1 MEPSRQSAVRWSW
14 AVESSAG
21 RAGTPRAEANSHGR
35 SRRERAASAERE
47 KQGGAA
53 MGVAGPSAVRAPAM
67 KGVPATEGRRE
78 RRKLQAEETRREE
91 SSTVGFSSRAERW
104 LGHAQS
110 DIDAEKICAGAAADF
125 FSRLRR

>member
-1 MEPSRQSAVRWSW
+1 MDG
-14 AVESSAG
+14 AG
-21 RAGTPRAEANSHGR
+21 EKEPRALRER
-35 SRRERAASAERE
+35 SR
-47 KQGGAA
+47 GGAA
-53 MGVAGPSAVRAPAM
+53 MGVAGPSAGRAPAM

-110 DIDAEKICAGAAADF
+110 DIDAEKKSAQGR
-125 FSRLRR
+125 RLIFLQAEKMRDERS

>member
-1 MEPSRQSAVRWSW
+1 
-14 AVESSAG
+14 
-21 RAGTPRAEANSHGR
+21 
-35 SRRERAASAERE
+35 
-47 KQGGAA
+47 
-53 MGVAGPSAVRAPAM
+53 M

-110 DIDAEKICAGAAADF
+110 DIDAEKIF
-125 FSRLRR
+125 FPGWEDERWAQLSRDVVVLEIRTGDLFVLDCWR

>member
-1 MEPSRQSAVRWSW
+1 MDG
-14 AVESSAG
+14 AG
-21 RAGTPRAEANSHGR
+21 EKEPRALRER
-35 SRRERAASAERE
+35 SRGGG
-47 KQGGAA
+47 GGAA

-67 KGVPATEGRRE
+67 KGVPTTEGRRE

-110 DIDAEKICAGAAADF
+110 DIDAEKN
-125 FSRLRR
+125 LRRGGG

>member
-1 MEPSRQSAVRWSW
+1 
-14 AVESSAG
+14 
-21 RAGTPRAEANSHGR
+21 
-35 SRRERAASAERE
+35 
-47 KQGGAA
+47 

-67 KGVPATEGRRE
+67 KGVPATEG